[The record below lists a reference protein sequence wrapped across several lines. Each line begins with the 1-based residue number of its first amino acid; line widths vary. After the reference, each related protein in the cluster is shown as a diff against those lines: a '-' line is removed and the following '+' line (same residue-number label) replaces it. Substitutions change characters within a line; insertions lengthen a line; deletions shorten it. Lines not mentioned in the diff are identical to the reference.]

1 MREGRGDVHLWSP
14 LARAV
19 TIVYLGFIHD
29 LQCEMFSR
37 TVMISGVDY
46 AVFAGTEG
54 LRDGGV
60 GGGGLEINV
69 ITRIVAVRTRFSA
82 YE

>member
-1 MREGRGDVHLWSP
+1 
-14 LARAV
+14 
-19 TIVYLGFIHD
+19 
-29 LQCEMFSR
+29 MFSR
-37 TVMISGVDY
+37 TVMISGVNY